1 MDWYATEFA
10 VSAIALLLG
19 GLVKGT
25 FGIGLPMVAT
35 SLMAF
40 FVDVPTAV
48 VLMTIPMLTSNLWQA
63 YRDGNVASLGRFW
76 TFLIAILPGTW
87 VSTKLLFEIDRS
99 ALIYIMGGSLVFFS
113 GLQLTRFRLK
123 VSVSQERWA
132 TPLVG
137 LAAGLVGGLTTFYG
151 AVVALYLLML
161 DIKRDEFIG
170 VVGLL
175 YFICTVV
182 LLGALGLQGAV
193 DTKTALVSAGICV
206 PMFLGL
212 AVGQRIRNHIA
223 PQAFFTSISVFLVL
237 IGLSLILRNIL

>member
-1 MDWYATEFA
+1 MEWHATELA
-10 VSAIALLLG
+10 VSAVALLLG

-48 VLMTIPMLTSNLWQA
+48 VLMTAPMLSSNLWQA
-63 YRDGNVASLGRFW
+63 YRDGDIRSLRRFW
-76 TFLIAILPGTW
+76 TFLVAIIPGTW
-87 VSTKLLFEIDRS
+87 ISTKLLFEIDRTV
-99 ALIYIMGGSLVFFS
+99 LIYIMGSSLVLFS

-123 VSVSQERWA
+123 VTSEQERWV

-170 VVGLL
+170 VIGIL

-182 LLGALGLQGAV
+182 LLGFLGLHGAV
-193 DTKTALVSAGICV
+193 DTKTAMISVGICV
-206 PMFLGL
+206 PMFFGL
-212 AVGQRIRNHIA
+212 AVGQRIRNYIA
-223 PQAFFTSISVFLVL
+223 PEAFFTSISVFLVL
-237 IGLSLILRNIL
+237 IGLALMARNLF